1 MSNPD
6 DYSDGE
12 FEWGLVKA
20 AVNSKDHRVTFE
32 HAKKVFQDR
41 FAVEYIDDREDYGE
55 ERINRVGMC
64 DGKLHFV
71 TYTER
76 GEKRRLISAREAEKD
91 ERDDYYEQ
99 NAV

>member
-1 MSNPD
+1 MRSPD
-6 DYSDGE
+6 DYSDDE
-12 FEWGLVKA
+12 FEWSLVKA
-20 AVNSKDHRVTFE
+20 ALNWKDHRVAFE

-64 DGKLHFV
+64 EGKLHFV

-76 GEKRRLISAREAEKD
+76 GKGID
-91 ERDDYYEQ
+91 
-99 NAV
+99 